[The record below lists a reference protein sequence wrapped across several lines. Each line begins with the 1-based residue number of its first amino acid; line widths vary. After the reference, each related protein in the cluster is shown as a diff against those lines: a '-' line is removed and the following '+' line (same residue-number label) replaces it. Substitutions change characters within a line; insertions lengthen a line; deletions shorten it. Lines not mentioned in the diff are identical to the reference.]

1 MSMDERKLRATTV
14 GLAAFRVFLGLM
26 MIALPWIAG
35 QGLDG
40 YGATCV
46 GCGVA
51 IVAAATQM
59 HRAPWLRWVQA
70 SLSMAVF
77 FLPFAFAW
85 DDITAGEIYSATP
98 VGMMLLMSS
107 IVTPQL
113 FAADE
118 NERTSDSD
126 SSRSEASNSSSVKTP
141 PN

>member
-1 MSMDERKLRATTV
+1 MDERKLRATTL
-14 GLAAFRVFLGLM
+14 GLAAFRCFVGALM
-26 MIALPWIAG
+26 IGMPWFVG
-35 QGLDG
+35 NGLDG

-70 SLSMAVF
+70 SLAMAVF
-77 FLPFAFAW
+77 FLPFAFSS
-85 DDITAGEIYSATP
+85 DDITDKQVYYAVL
-98 VGMMLLMSS
+98 VGHMLLVSS

-113 FAADE
+113 FVDE
-118 NERTSDSD
+118 TSERTSASD
-126 SSRSEASNSSSVKTP
+126 ASRSEASKSSSVTTP